1 MVAASSGA
9 QERLQAAAAELV
21 PFDELIRRTPG
32 AHRIGSIDDLRCDAF
47 DTEEELE
54 EFLAFVAES
63 RRGIRQRRQ
72 QDAVPEAGA
81 CGVFCRSGG
90 LRVANVTV
98 RSVTVELGRNTTRL
112 ALAGLPCWI
121 SPRGA
126 ETGLGDQ

>member
-1 MVAASSGA
+1 M
-9 QERLQAAAAELV
+9 QAAAAELV

-72 QDAVPEAGA
+72 QDAVPEA
-81 CGVFCRSGG
+81 RK
-90 LRVANVTV
+90 L
-98 RSVTVELGRNTTRL
+98 ELAAFSAGR
-112 ALAGLPCWI
+112 AAFAWPM
-121 SPRGA
+121 
-126 ETGLGDQ
+126 